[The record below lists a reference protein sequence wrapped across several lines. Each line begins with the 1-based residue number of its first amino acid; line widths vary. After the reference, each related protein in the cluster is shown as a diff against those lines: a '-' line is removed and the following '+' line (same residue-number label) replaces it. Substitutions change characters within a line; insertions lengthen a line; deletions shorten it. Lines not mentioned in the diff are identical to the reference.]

1 MFVYGNF
8 IKHLFATI
16 WDRRYIMRNENLT
29 ELTQR
34 DSNFSLRGL
43 TYLLIGTG
51 IGAAVALL
59 FAPKSGTQLRG
70 EIADVT
76 RKGYDATLE
85 KAKDLKV
92 QSADVITGV
101 KEKANAVYD
110 FAATQL
116 AKGEDAL
123 SDAVTTS
130 KNAISDGISKVHDAS
145 AQESTELASNSRY
158 SGRKSTSVM

>member
-1 MFVYGNF
+1 
-8 IKHLFATI
+8 
-16 WDRRYIMRNENLT
+16 MRNDNLS
-29 ELTQR
+29 EVTQR
-34 DSNFSLRGL
+34 DSNVSLRNGL
-43 TYLLIGTG
+43 TYFLIGTG

-59 FAPKSGTQLRG
+59 FAPKSGTELRG

-92 QSADVITGV
+92 QSADVISSV
-101 KEKANAVYD
+101 KEKADAVYD
-110 FAATQL
+110 FAATKL

-123 SDAVTTS
+123 IDAVATS
-130 KNAISDGISKVHDAS
+130 KNAISDGISRVHDAS
-145 AQESTELASNSRY
+145 VQESTELASNSRY